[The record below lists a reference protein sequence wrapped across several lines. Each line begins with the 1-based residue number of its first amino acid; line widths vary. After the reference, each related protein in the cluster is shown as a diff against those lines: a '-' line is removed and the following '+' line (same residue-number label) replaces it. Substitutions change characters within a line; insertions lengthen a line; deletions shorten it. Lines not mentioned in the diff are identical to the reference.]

1 MDLGTLLWLHER
13 IGNAVPLYMA
23 LLGILSFINY
33 FRGQG
38 VDGGMIGAIIIGEIM
53 MIAMTALGI
62 TLFIA
67 LNRINSLSI
76 HFLYGS
82 LSVVFLPGLWVYT
95 HGTTDRRSS
104 LIWGVAGIF
113 MMGLTLRAIGT
124 AGLY

>member
-1 MDLGTLLWLHER
+1 MDLGTILWLHER
-13 IGNAVPLYMA
+13 VGNAVPLYMA
-23 LLGILSFINY
+23 LLGMLSFINY

-38 VDGGMIGAIIIGEIM
+38 VDGGMLGAIIIGEIM
-53 MIAMTALGI
+53 MLVMAVLGI

-82 LSVVFLPGLWVYT
+82 LSVIFLPGLWLYT
-95 HGTTDRRSS
+95 QGVTDRRAS

-124 AGLY
+124 SGLY